1 LRVLETER
9 LVLRHLS
16 VDDARFMLEL
26 MNEPSYIR
34 FIGDRKIRS
43 IEGARV
49 SITNGPIA
57 SYAKNGFGLYLVE
70 LKETGEAIGI
80 CGLIKRDVLQ
90 DVDIGYAFL
99 PKFWLKGYA
108 IESAM
113 AVKNYARDVLG
124 LTRLIGITD
133 PDNIGSI
140 RVLERI
146 GMEFKRMVQLSEEDI
161 ELKLYSVDLKK

>member
-1 LRVLETER
+1 MKVLETER

-43 IEGARV
+43 LDGAKV

-70 LKETGEAIGI
+70 LKETGESIGI
-80 CGLIKRDVLQ
+80 CGLIKRDTLE
-90 DVDIGYAFL
+90 DVDIGYALL

-113 AVKNYARDVLG
+113 AVKNYAHNVLG
-124 LTRLIGITD
+124 LKRIVGITD
-133 PDNIGSI
+133 PENIGSI
-140 RVLERI
+140 HVLEKI
-146 GMEFKRMVQLSEEDI
+146 GMKFEKMIKLSEDDI
-161 ELKLYSVDLKK
+161 DLKLFSIDL